1 MSEPMEFTG
10 ERFTPECVRE
20 IWYEHLHRYALA
32 APLVDGLRVLDG
44 ACGEGYGAALL
55 ARSAATVSAVDVSA
69 EAVAHA
75 RERYGALDNLSFHEA
90 DVTRLPFEED
100 HFDVVISFETLEHLE
115 AQDAMLAEFRR
126 VLKPEGFLL
135 ISSPDRAVY
144 TDLQGNDNPHH
155 VRELYRDE
163 FEALLGRH
171 FPAVE
176 MLGQKLMFHSVIWS
190 FGTPRTVALQQAR
203 DETVHRSAEVPHAAT
218 YLLALCAAEA
228 ERLPRLSADLWLFDD
243 REESVYD
250 HYHGEIRRNMA
261 AGGILAERDAEIERL
276 KAALDEARAQARN
289 AAAQVPQQEQQE
301 QQEQQQQQQQQNQRE
316 QSRRRD
322 SRSWWQRWLGR
333 SDYGT

>member
-1 MSEPMEFTG
+1 MNEPMEFTG

-20 IWYEHLHRYALA
+20 IWYEHLHRYAFA
-32 APLVDGLRVLDG
+32 APLVDGLQVLDA

-55 ARSAATVSAVDVSA
+55 ARSAARVSAVDLSA

-75 RERYGALDNLSFHEA
+75 RERYGALDTLAFHEA
-90 DVTRLPFEED
+90 DVTRLPFED
-100 HFDVVISFETLEHLE
+100 DQFDAVVSFETLEHLD

-135 ISSPDRAVY
+135 ISSPDKAIY
-144 TDLQGNDNPHH
+144 TDLQGNDNPFH

-163 FEALLGRH
+163 FEALLERH

-176 MLGQKLMFHSVIWS
+176 LLGQKLMFHSAIWS
-190 FGTPRTVALQQAR
+190 FGAARSVALQQAR
-203 DETVHRSAEVPHAAT
+203 DDSVRRSAEVPQAAT
-218 YLLALCAAEA
+218 YLLALCAVEPD
-228 ERLPRLSADLWLFDD
+228 RLPVPAADLWLFDD

-276 KAALDEARAQARN
+276 KTALEAANTQVREAR
-289 AAAQVPQQEQQE
+289 E
-301 QQEQQQQQQQQNQRE
+301 
-316 QSRRRD
+316 RRRD

-333 SDYGT
+333 PDHGA